1 MVRNT
6 ARRGRRQRAAEAVRT
21 VTRLVPFLVARAAM
35 SIYSL
40 DSSVQILSN
49 PRLKGACLEGLRAL
63 DRAWRGVAIA
73 AAVAVAAIVGSQ
85 LVGFRCTSV
94 GFLA

>member
-1 MVRNT
+1 MFIILAVSLG
-6 ARRGRRQRAAEAVRT
+6 ARRGKNSRWSRTPRGAA
-21 VTRLVPFLVARAAM
+21 
-35 SIYSL
+35 
-40 DSSVQILSN
+40 DDSVQQRQYPICPPETSN
-49 PRLKGACLEGLRAL
+49 LRLKGACQEGMRAL

-73 AAVAVAAIVGSQ
+73 AAAAVAAIVGSQ